1 MIDMNRADHRLRI
14 LAGTLRGR
22 MISASYTN
30 TIRPTSSRVKEALFN
45 RLRHG
50 FTDFGFRLEG
60 ARVADL
66 FAGTGALGIEAL
78 SRGAVHA
85 TLVEQDPHALELIR
99 SNITKLQ
106 IEDKSTVLA
115 ADATN
120 MPSPRLPVDLV
131 LMDPPY
137 GQQLTV
143 PTLTNLAAKSWLTP
157 GALVT
162 AEGSG
167 EESFKRLPG
176 YELLDYRDYGRSRVF
191 TFQAV

>member
-1 MIDMNRADHRLRI
+1 MNRADHRLRI
-14 LAGTLRGR
+14 LAGALKGR
-22 MISASYTN
+22 VLTVSDTDR
-30 TIRPTSSRVKEALFN
+30 IRPTSARVREAMFN

-50 FTDFGFRLEG
+50 FTDIGFRLEG

-66 FAGTGALGIEAL
+66 FAGTGALGMEAL
-78 SRGAVHA
+78 SRGASHA
-85 TLVEQDPHALELIR
+85 TLVEQDPDALNLIR
-99 SNITKLQ
+99 GNIANLQ

-120 MPSPRLPVDLV
+120 IPSPRLPVDLV

-143 PTLTNLAAKSWLTP
+143 PTLINLATKRWLMP

-162 AEGSG
+162 AEGDRK
-167 EESFKRLPG
+167 ESLDRLPG
-176 YELLDYRDYGRSRVF
+176 YELLDYRDYGRSRIF
-191 TFQAV
+191 TLQAA